1 MDTVNVKI
9 IPDDANKIIKREIV
23 SLGLALA
30 VSVLIVLVQRKVSD
44 PDFILSCRMRT
55 LNGVARYAD
64 TRANF
69 WRDVSAK
76 ASDLYLGTRP

>member
-23 SLGLALA
+23 SLSLALA

-44 PDFILSCRMRT
+44 PDFILSCRMRA

-64 TRANF
+64 TRASF
-69 WRDVSAK
+69 WRQMSEK
-76 ASDLYLGTRP
+76 ATSMYLDSRP

>member
-1 MDTVNVKI
+1 METVNVKI

-64 TRANF
+64 TRVSF
-69 WRDVSAK
+69 WRQMSEK
-76 ASDLYLGTRP
+76 ATSMYLDSRP